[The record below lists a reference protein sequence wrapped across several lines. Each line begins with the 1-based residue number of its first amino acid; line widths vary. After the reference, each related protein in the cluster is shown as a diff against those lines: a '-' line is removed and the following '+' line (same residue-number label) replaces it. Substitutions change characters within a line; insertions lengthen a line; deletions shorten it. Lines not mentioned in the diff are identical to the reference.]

1 MIHSHTYMYTLSLHD
16 ALPISKT
23 VPCVVVLFV
32 RRQDR
37 WIDSYF
43 NQMVK
48 VNEIH
53 EDISTFVGRLCDTA
67 GEVLR
72 RGEWFALYEPWRA
85 AFANCKIVCYDDAA
99 SDVLG
104 AFIAAAGLEPIPDLI
119 GIDLEQVS
127 H

>member
-53 EDISTFVGRLCDTA
+53 EDISTFVGRLCDTD
-67 GEVLR
+67 GEDRKSTRL
-72 RGEWFALYEPWRA
+72 
-85 AFANCKIVCYDDAA
+85 N
-99 SDVLG
+99 S
-104 AFIAAAGLEPIPDLI
+104 
-119 GIDLEQVS
+119 S
-127 H
+127 HGYISYAVFCLTKKQTILLAYAT